1 MLCCT
6 VSVYRYLLTV
16 RVPLLRILLINCGEL
31 RGVRDP
37 ILNSNSI

>member
-1 MLCCT
+1 MLSCT

-16 RVPLLRILLINCGEL
+16 RVPLLRIHLINYAEL

-37 ILNSNSI
+37 NLNSNSK